1 MGNDLP
7 SSPGVLTPAIH
18 GVTLLAQGPLTSNEM
33 EARIM
38 ATNIEK
44 LTEQLNALM
53 DYDPMALEC
62 TDAKISQV
70 PGERRIYLQSTL
82 ESAVFHIDF
91 DQVMPYDPDGAEGTT
106 SDVFAGAQISL
117 TVEHS
122 DDALHTTKAD
132 ADKFAKGYLKMVR
145 FSLSDAAKEGRI
157 SSKTLAEM
165 RFSVAAIRK
174 RERGQKRAEKEAKE
188 SSEQFLNSVDPVT
201 REAILKTGK
210 EIQAKR
216 KKEGKK

>member
-1 MGNDLP
+1 MIMYFIVFKNKAQLTAPAGPGTIKLMP
-7 SSPGVLTPAIH
+7 S
-18 GVTLLAQGPLTSNEM
+18 
-33 EARIM
+33 
-38 ATNIEK
+38 NIEK
-44 LTEQLNALM
+44 LAEELNALM

-70 PGERRIYLQSTL
+70 PGERRIFLQSFL
-82 ESAVFHIDF
+82 ETAVFQIDF

-106 SDVFAGAQISL
+106 SDVFAGARISL
-117 TVEHS
+117 TVEHA
-122 DDALHTTKAD
+122 DDALHPTKAD

-165 RFSVAAIRK
+165 RFSVAEIRK
-174 RERGQKRAEKEAKE
+174 RERGQKRAEKEAKASNE
-188 SSEQFLNSVDPVT
+188 EFLNTLDSVSRKAFT
-201 REAILKTGK
+201 ELAA

-216 KKEGKK
+216 KAEGKK